1 MRTSLVAFVF
11 VHAICQFFQALYAME
26 IRDEPERG
34 RTERNFLVESPYIS
48 MLKADKRLQVMT
60 LDAIVFNIIDKS
72 AADLLI
78 KMKDDPAVR
87 V

>member
-1 MRTSLVAFVF
+1 
-11 VHAICQFFQALYAME
+11 ME

-34 RTERNFLVESPYIS
+34 RTGRNFLVESPYIS

-60 LDAIVFNIIDKS
+60 LDAIVFNSIDKS